1 MWRLKIILWRGRS
14 NMNWEEKF
22 YLQLEKTK
30 MLEETIAKQDKDYK
44 IVVNQLKKMTD
55 IVYKLTKE

>member
-1 MWRLKIILWRGRS
+1 
-14 NMNWEEKF
+14 MNYEERF

-30 MLEETIAKQDKDYK
+30 MLEETIENQDKDYK

>member
-1 MWRLKIILWRGRS
+1 
-14 NMNWEEKF
+14 MNWEEKF

-30 MLEETIAKQDKDYK
+30 MLEDTIENKDKSYDT
-44 IVVNQLKKMTD
+44 VVRQLKKMTD